1 MRKIFANI
9 SGCPQ
14 KEKIQEAYKNAMSS
28 NHATQKKLELELQ
41 KNRKQLEMLR
51 GEIAKSLTGE
61 SIYSSDDLSIALD
74 KLKSGITADE
84 ETLEKLKTEDDQ
96 KKLLANSVMPAYRQF
111 RSWAEEFEDAS
122 LETKKMIACQLFSR
136 VEVGKG
142 YRIKVTMNMTY
153 RQFVSEWGG
162 DMMAAE

>member
-1 MRKIFANI
+1 MRFRN
-9 SGCPQ
+9 
-14 KEKIQEAYKNAMSS
+14 
-28 NHATQKKLELELQ
+28 L
-41 KNRKQLEMLR
+41 
-51 GEIAKSLTGE
+51 SLE
-61 SIYSSDDLSIALD
+61 SIYSSEDLSIALD
-74 KLKSGITADE
+74 KLKSRIAEDG
-84 ETLEKLKTEDDQ
+84 ETLEKLKAEDDQ
-96 KKLLANSVMPAYRQF
+96 KKLFADSIMPAYRQF

-162 DMMAAE
+162 EMMAAE